1 MIYNFLIVDLI
12 FFGSAVLSLF
22 IALVI
27 ILKHAEPGGTAFAL
41 VMISVSLWLIFRV
54 FEGVAES
61 IADKVLWAKF
71 EYLGIATLPA
81 FYFVFASQFSR
92 KDQWITTRNLLLF
105 SVIPL
110 LTLVLVFTNEVH
122 GLIWSDIR
130 PAHAPGIDNLI
141 YTHGVFFWIYWVYSN
156 SLLVLGIY
164 RLISTFLG
172 FSKIYRVQIATMI
185 IATLIPWI
193 GNLLYILGK
202 SPVPGMDLTPLG
214 LALSGLILTVSLYRG
229 QIFEVTPVTRK
240 LIFDSMREGILVV
253 DLGGKISDA
262 NAAVQEI
269 LDIPL
274 QDLLKKPF
282 LSALE
287 RYPHLIEN
295 LVKTENDGFEMYLD
309 EAQQKYIQVSSSM
322 IVTNVN
328 PSGML
333 IVFQDIS
340 QRKKL
345 EIYEKE
351 QRSYAD
357 ALASVAATLNSSLDL
372 DVVLEKMLEVI
383 KDVVPHDAANVVLLD
398 DEDQMHF
405 VKLKGYE
412 KFGAQAAIAAL
423 HYSIDD
429 IPDFR
434 NMANDKTAVLVSDTR
449 IHPAWKENSHT
460 QWIRSY
466 IGSPIVVSGNVIGF
480 INVDSAVPDF
490 YTEEHAQRLKVFA
503 DAAAIAVQ
511 NARYVE
517 ELKQNNQDLTLLFE
531 IGREMTQNLGIREII
546 DGLIKKMASFP
557 GMDIFNVALIDDD
570 NKNITLNVYHPASQS
585 TKSVRIPIRMEYGI
599 LREVIER
606 KELTYRPDYSF
617 SNIPGALQ
625 DIFEIPV
632 QDLHSVLGIPLFRE
646 NQVIGLISVISTQV
660 DALNKQQIQLL
671 ETIASQVSV
680 YFHNV
685 FMYDRMK
692 ELAIIDE
699 LTGIY
704 NRRFFYIAANK
715 EINRSIRYKKD
726 LSFVLIDID
735 HYKEVNDHYG
745 HLAGDKVL
753 QRITQV
759 IQKEL
764 RTSDVFAR
772 YGGEEF
778 LILLS
783 DTSGNAAFEVAERI
797 RKKVEALRVNYD
809 EEEISVTIS
818 LGVTRL
824 TKDRSSLHEIMAVVD
839 QALYSAKQKGR
850 NRVDY
855 IA

>member
-1 MIYNFLIVDLI
+1 
-12 FFGSAVLSLF
+12 
-22 IALVI
+22 
-27 ILKHAEPGGTAFAL
+27 
-41 VMISVSLWLIFRV
+41 
-54 FEGVAES
+54 
-61 IADKVLWAKF
+61 
-71 EYLGIATLPA
+71 
-81 FYFVFASQFSR
+81 
-92 KDQWITTRNLLLF
+92 
-105 SVIPL
+105 
-110 LTLVLVFTNEVH
+110 
-122 GLIWSDIR
+122 
-130 PAHAPGIDNLI
+130 
-141 YTHGVFFWIYWVYSN
+141 
-156 SLLVLGIY
+156 
-164 RLISTFLG
+164 
-172 FSKIYRVQIATMI
+172 
-185 IATLIPWI
+185 
-193 GNLLYILGK
+193 
-202 SPVPGMDLTPLG
+202 
-214 LALSGLILTVSLYRG
+214 
-229 QIFEVTPVTRK
+229 
-240 LIFDSMREGILVV
+240 
-253 DLGGKISDA
+253 
-262 NAAVQEI
+262 
-269 LDIPL
+269 
-274 QDLLKKPF
+274 
-282 LSALE
+282 
-287 RYPHLIEN
+287 
-295 LVKTENDGFEMYLD
+295 
-309 EAQQKYIQVSSSM
+309 
-322 IVTNVN
+322 
-328 PSGML
+328 
-333 IVFQDIS
+333 
-340 QRKKL
+340 
-345 EIYEKE
+345 
-351 QRSYAD
+351 
-357 ALASVAATLNSSLDL
+357 
-372 DVVLEKMLEVI
+372 
-383 KDVVPHDAANVVLLD
+383 
-398 DEDQMHF
+398 
-405 VKLKGYE
+405 
-412 KFGAQAAIAAL
+412 
-423 HYSIDD
+423 
-429 IPDFR
+429 
-434 NMANDKTAVLVSDTR
+434 
-449 IHPAWKENSHT
+449 
-460 QWIRSY
+460 
-466 IGSPIVVSGNVIGF
+466 
-480 INVDSAVPDF
+480 
-490 YTEEHAQRLKVFA
+490 
-503 DAAAIAVQ
+503 
-511 NARYVE
+511 
-517 ELKQNNQDLTLLFE
+517 
-531 IGREMTQNLGIREII
+531 
-546 DGLIKKMASFP
+546 
-557 GMDIFNVALIDDD
+557 LIDDD